1 MINRENMNAG
11 DAFAGA
17 FQTACMTVTRDRP
30 NFRFYEVHG
39 LNPNTVF
46 TLANGD
52 MEMVIDTK
60 LRRRAVQQTL
70 FGINAAEWFAW
81 QQPDRDHLPV
91 VQIGWDADGEA
102 VRQNREW
109 RPMGR
114 VAILGY
120 ASYQPAGQRL
130 IAQWID
136 QIEVAFVGQEFVDTQ
151 LATYSTLSTV
161 LQEGIRVEQ
170 ELADEIERLT
180 RANALANPCLN
191 PNEP

>member
-17 FQTACMTVTRDRP
+17 FQNAYMMVIRDHP
-30 NFRFYEVHG
+30 NLRFYEVHG

-60 LRRRAVQQTL
+60 LRRGPVQQNM

-91 VQIGWDADGEA
+91 VQISWDAAGEA
-102 VRQNREW
+102 IRQNREL

-120 ASYQPAGQRL
+120 ASYRPADRRL

-136 QIEVAFVGQEFVDTQ
+136 QIVVAAVGPEFVDTQ
-151 LATYSTLSTV
+151 LESYNSLSDI
-161 LQEGIRVEQ
+161 LQEGIGIEQ
-170 ELADEIERLT
+170 AVADQIEQRT
-180 RANALANPCLN
+180 FANALANAALN
-191 PNEP
+191 PNDL